1 MLKQVALVAGL
12 VVTGLVASGC
22 RVIAPG
28 LEEVSGYS
36 PCGGCTTKTQMIM
49 RQQARGARNV
59 EEFVDTYFLNYDIND
74 PYRGDFK
81 VLDGRYCCG
90 G

>member
-12 VVTGLVASGC
+12 VVAGLAASGC
-22 RVIAPG
+22 RVVAPG

-36 PCGGCTTKTQMIM
+36 AGGGSTTKTQMIL

-59 EEFVDTYFLNYDIND
+59 EEFVDTYFLNYDSND
-74 PYRGDFK
+74 PYRGDFT
-81 VLDGRYCCG
+81 VLDGRSR
-90 G
+90 